1 MAGWPSPSTSTLA
14 LTSTPALALHTL
26 PHPPLALTPTVTPT
40 VGMARRLQ
48 AVVVIPH
55 TGSKQKEYELSGVQL
70 QAAVSQWQALQSLW

>member
-1 MAGWPSPSTSTLA
+1 
-14 LTSTPALALHTL
+14 
-26 PHPPLALTPTVTPT
+26 
-40 VGMARRLQ
+40 MARRLQ